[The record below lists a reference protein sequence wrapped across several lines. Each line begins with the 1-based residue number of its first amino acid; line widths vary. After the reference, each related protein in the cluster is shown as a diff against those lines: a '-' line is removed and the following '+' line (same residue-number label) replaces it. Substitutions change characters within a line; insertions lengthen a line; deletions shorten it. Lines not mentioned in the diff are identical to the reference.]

1 MTNRL
6 MGDGMT
12 KLQLLIKKRNIKQRE
27 LAKQLGISNSAL
39 SLIVNGKSVPT
50 LKVALKI
57 ARAVNMTV
65 EDLWGDLIE

>member
-1 MTNRL
+1 
-6 MGDGMT
+6 MT

>member
-1 MTNRL
+1 